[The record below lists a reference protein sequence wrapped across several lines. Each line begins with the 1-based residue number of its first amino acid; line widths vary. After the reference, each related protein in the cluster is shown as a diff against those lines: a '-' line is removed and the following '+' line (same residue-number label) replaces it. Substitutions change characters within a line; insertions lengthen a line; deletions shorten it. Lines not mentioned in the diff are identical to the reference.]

1 MHVKRLGL
9 SNIYQKNKTQSAI
22 NLAPAGF
29 LSLSQAASSGFF
41 TPKIMIERIYGDTEP
56 AHIVVAHKA
65 MEAHKAKY
73 GEGNKFHPRIYSVA
87 YRGRFYQ
94 IEVVT
99 RRQTMAATVITGVRT
114 LTKVLEVA

>member
-1 MHVKRLGL
+1 
-9 SNIYQKNKTQSAI
+9 
-22 NLAPAGF
+22 
-29 LSLSQAASSGFF
+29 
-41 TPKIMIERIYGDTEP
+41 MIERIYGDTEP

-99 RRQTMAATVITGVRT
+99 RRKTMAATVITGGRT

>member
-1 MHVKRLGL
+1 MKEVIK
-9 SNIYQKNKTQSAI
+9 
-22 NLAPAGF
+22 
-29 LSLSQAASSGFF
+29 
-41 TPKIMIERIYGDTEP
+41 GDKEP
-56 AHIVVAHKA
+56 VHIVAAMKA
-65 MEAHKAKY
+65 LETHKAKY

-99 RRQTMAATVITGVRT
+99 RRKTMAATVITGVRT